1 MIAFQVNDMTCGHC
15 VNTITKALKAVDA
28 GARVQ
33 IDLASHRVQ
42 IEPTEAD
49 AAELSDA
56 IKEAG
61 YTPVAVPDAGAA
73 CAPSP
78 AAGKCCCG

>member
-1 MIAFQVNDMTCGHC
+1 MKNKI
-15 VNTITKALKAVDA
+15 
-28 GARVQ
+28 VQ
-33 IDLASHRVQ
+33 DPPFTMQ

-61 YTPVAVPDAGAA
+61 YTPVAVPDAAAA

-78 AAGKCCCG
+78 AAGQCCCG